1 MNPKCRVILQL
12 DDPNAPV
19 KQESLWAQA
28 RAAGRYAL
36 LNSSFFMPLAVG
48 DIVEAT
54 SHGQRLTVVG
64 LDRAGVMTS
73 SLVAVDASVSDFE
86 KKQVTDGWRT
96 HGASWTEGAFGLLST
111 VWRPTATADEV
122 HARLTRELRRRAGWR
137 VVSVHSPDDRRRL
150 MAARVAPQNGGQV
163 IDLAEYRARSRTGRR
178 LARM

>member
-64 LDRAGVMTS
+64 LDQAGVMTS
-73 SLVAVDASVSDFE
+73 SLVAVDASVL
-86 KKQVTDGWRT
+86 DG
-96 HGASWTEGAFGLLST
+96 HGHPEPQLLD
-111 VWRPTATADEV
+111 PL
-122 HARLTRELRRRAGWR
+122 ARLGGNAWSTLGEVLR
-137 VVSVHSPDDRRRL
+137 VDR
-150 MAARVAPQNGGQV
+150 
-163 IDLAEYRARSRTGRR
+163 IR
-178 LARM
+178 LADWNSGKR